1 MWWYL
6 VNASC
11 IATDMLLTC
20 TVSPLERIKAFYLP
34 LDVLTWLSFVILGET
49 LIDIVK
55 EIGVMGHP

>member
-6 VNASC
+6 VNASRVT
-11 IATDMLLTC
+11 TDMLLTC

-34 LDVLTWLSFVILGET
+34 LDVLTWLSLVILGEA

-55 EIGVMGHP
+55 EIGVWGHP